1 MWVSGEGDYVCVGG
15 RGAMYVDHNQ
25 VNYNMDR
32 AGRRGGKLYI
42 AVPLTKEVCCD
53 VVTDDHGDGE
63 EAPEE
68 TLKNVLSDKV
78 SLRAQHEEGQVRPAK
93 LGEREG
99 GEGREARRG
108 GERRGGNEGG
118 EEKREAD
125 KSWRVGR
132 ETIDNEHTHRFI
144 FKEEVEGWKAE
155 GTSEGIYCT
164 VPHHSKLCLVVVLLQ
179 CQHKH
184 HKT

>member
-1 MWVSGEGDYVCVGG
+1 MGVGGGGLCACGRQRCYVC
-15 RGAMYVDHNQ
+15 RSQPDQLN
-25 VNYNMDR
+25 R

-99 GEGREARRG
+99 GEGGKEGRRG

-118 EEKREAD
+118 EEGMREGRR
-125 KSWRVGR
+125 KGRQIKVGEWGGR
-132 ETIDNEHTHRFI
+132 RLTMNTHTDLYLRRR
-144 FKEEVEGWKAE
+144 
-155 GTSEGIYCT
+155 
-164 VPHHSKLCLVVVLLQ
+164 
-179 CQHKH
+179 
-184 HKT
+184 